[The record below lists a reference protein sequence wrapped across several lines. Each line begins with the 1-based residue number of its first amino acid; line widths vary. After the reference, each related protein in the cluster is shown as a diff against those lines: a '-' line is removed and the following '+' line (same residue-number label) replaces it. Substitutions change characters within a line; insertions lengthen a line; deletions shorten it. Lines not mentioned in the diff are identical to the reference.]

1 MKISKKL
8 VKIALLLISST
19 TYGQEAVI
27 TTGGNSEGTG
37 GSISYSVGQVV
48 YTSTSGSNGSIGQ
61 GIQQPYEIYTVVG
74 FELSEIDLL
83 FNVYPNPTKDMINLR
98 VKYYNHEELSY
109 QLYNM
114 DGKLLEHRQ
123 VIKKNTPIDMS
134 NLNNNTFRLNVLK
147 ENVLI
152 KSFNIVKN

>member
-1 MKISKKL
+1 

>member
-8 VKIALLLISST
+8 VKIAFLLISST

>member
-1 MKISKKL
+1 M
-8 VKIALLLISST
+8 KIALLLISSA
-19 TYGQEAVI
+19 TYGQEAVM

-37 GSISYSVGQVV
+37 GFISYSVGQLV

-74 FELSEIDLL
+74 FEFSEIDLQ

-98 VKYYNHEELSY
+98 VEYYNHEELSY

-134 NLNNNTFRLNVLK
+134 NLNNNTFRLYVIK

-152 KSFNIVKN
+152 KSFIIIKN

>member
-1 MKISKKL
+1 M
-8 VKIALLLISST
+8 KIALLLISST